1 VCREELTKPNIPPML
16 FIRELDVEER
26 NIHNAILTSMGS
38 FHAVFEKICEIVEE
52 YKQAV
57 GKDLPGLSK
66 QDILG
71 LDLYTEY
78 EDPKFTYNL
87 HELIESV
94 SNRYYQDARVIYNF
108 DIVRDDDD
116 FNKIRHYID
125 RIDTSAIQ
133 KLAICTMYIYMMYNQ
148 IWPYS
153 ADKLQA
159 VLEKSFKKSFKK
171 AYSDKQ
177 VENAILRMSPLFW
190 NRLICQGPN
199 DWKKTTRSKLYPAL
213 LIIKGCYQNDNL
225 LSDFMKKRKILSS
238 FYEERDRDKD
248 LAILP
253 PVNVVNPKRRLVI
266 DFIRATDEFS
276 SYDLITM
283 AVFLGANIIAMYSE
297 NPQIT
302 QDDIAQEVL
311 KYCGVKKHIF
321 DKAQSVMRN
330 GVLPLIAKFD
340 QWCEDTTAAIQN
352 GQQLL
357 NGATVLRPDDAAR
370 PKKKVKGPNEK
381 VKAPA
386 APVLDDATPVPDDA
400 KRVPDLLVV
409 PVVPIAPLYP
419 VPPDGDT
426 LPVVPV
432 VPIAPLYPVPPDGD
446 TLPVVPAEPI
456 PGTSLI

>member
-1 VCREELTKPNIPPML
+1 ML

-38 FHAVFEKICEIVEE
+38 FDAVFEKICEIVEE

-71 LDLYTEY
+71 LDLYTVY
-78 EDPKFTYNL
+78 KDPKFPYNNL
-87 HELIESV
+87 HELIKSV
-94 SNRYYQDARVIYNF
+94 SNRYYQDARVLYNF
-108 DIVRDDDD
+108 DIVRDNDD
-116 FNKIRHYID
+116 FNQIRHYID

-171 AYSDKQ
+171 AYSQKQ

-190 NRLICQGPN
+190 NRLICQGPD

-225 LSDFMKKRKILSS
+225 LSGFMKKRGILSS
-238 FYEERDRDKD
+238 FYEDRDRDKN

-297 NPQIT
+297 TPQIT
-302 QDDIAQEVL
+302 QDAFAQEVL
-311 KYCGVKKHIF
+311 KYCGVKKNIF

-330 GVLPLIAKFD
+330 GILPLIAKFD

-357 NGATVLRPDDAAR
+357 NGATVLRPDD
-370 PKKKVKGPNEK
+370 
-381 VKAPA
+381 A

-432 VPIAPLYPVPPDGD
+432 VPIAPLYPVSPDGD